1 MTNNGVT
8 NTKTITTTVRNEL
21 KASVQGYK
29 LPTNKLF
36 LLNTSAGVYDKAQWK
51 IGENTYSTLDSVI
64 LDFEEV
70 PSADEK

>member
-1 MTNNGVT
+1 M
-8 NTKTITTTVRNEL
+8 
-21 KASVQGYK
+21 QGYK

>member
-36 LLNTSAGVYDKAQWK
+36 LLNTSVGVYDKAQWK